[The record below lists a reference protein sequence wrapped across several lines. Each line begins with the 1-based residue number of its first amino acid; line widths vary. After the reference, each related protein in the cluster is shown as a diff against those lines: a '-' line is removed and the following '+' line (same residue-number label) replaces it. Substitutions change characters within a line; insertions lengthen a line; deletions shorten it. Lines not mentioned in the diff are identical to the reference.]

1 MGMTEYEDE
10 PVEGLPDFLPEGET
24 MVWQGRPTVAAMAR
38 RVFFIPH
45 LALYFGLLI
54 AGHTVYRLM
63 EGVSAA
69 QVMGTFVWQAG
80 LAATVLVLLAWLA
93 RSYAASVMYT
103 LTSERLVIRS
113 GVALP
118 MMVNIPIEQITA
130 ADMRVYRDGTG
141 DIVLTPVA
149 DRKLHW
155 VLLWPNVSAWY
166 SRPIRPLLRGLAEPH
181 RAADAF
187 AAVASQHYQVTAGEQ
202 VAVPVRVHTGGAAA
216 VPVG

>member
-10 PVEGLPDFLPEGET
+10 PVEGLPHYLPEGET
-24 MVWQGRPTVAAMAR
+24 MVWQGRPTVVAMAR

-80 LAATVLVLLAWLA
+80 LTATVLVLLAWLA

-202 VAVPVRVHTGGAAA
+202 VAVPVRVHTGGAA

>member
-63 EGVSAA
+63 EGVSGV

-80 LAATVLVLLAWLA
+80 LAAVVLVLLAWLA

-166 SRPIRPLLRGLAEPH
+166 SRPIRPLLRGLTEPH

-202 VAVPVRVHTGGAAA
+202 VAVPVRVHTGGAA

>member
-10 PVEGLPDFLPEGET
+10 PVEGLPDYLPEGET

-166 SRPIRPLLRGLAEPH
+166 SRPIRPLLRGLAEPR

-202 VAVPVRVHTGGAAA
+202 VAVPVRVHTGGAA

>member
-1 MGMTEYEDE
+1 MGLTEYVDE
-10 PVEGLPDFLPEGET
+10 PVEGLPDYLPEGET

-202 VAVPVRVHTGGAAA
+202 VAVPVRVHTGGAA

>member
-10 PVEGLPDFLPEGET
+10 PVEGLPDYLPEGET

-54 AGHTVYRLM
+54 AGHSVYRLM

-69 QVMGTFVWQAG
+69 QIMGTFVWQAG

-202 VAVPVRVHTGGAAA
+202 VAVPVRVHTGGAA

>member
-10 PVEGLPDFLPEGET
+10 PVEGLPDYLPEGET
-24 MVWQGRPTVAAMAR
+24 MVWQGRPTVAAMAK

-63 EGVSAA
+63 EGVSGV
-69 QVMGTFVWQAG
+69 QVMGTFFWQAG
-80 LAATVLVLLAWLA
+80 LATTVLVLLAWLA
-93 RSYAASVMYT
+93 RSYAASVVYT

-155 VLLWPNVSAWY
+155 ILLWPNVSAWY
-166 SRPIRPLLRGLAEPH
+166 TRPIRPLIRGLADPH

-202 VAVPVRVHTGGAAA
+202 VAVPVRVRTGGAA

>member
-10 PVEGLPDFLPEGET
+10 PVEGLPDYLPEGET

-63 EGVSAA
+63 EGVSAV
-69 QVMGTFVWQAG
+69 QVLGTFVWQAG

-141 DIVLTPVA
+141 DIVLTPIA

-166 SRPIRPLLRGLAEPH
+166 SRPIRPLLRGLAEPR

-202 VAVPVRVHTGGAAA
+202 VAVPVRVHTGGAA

>member
-10 PVEGLPDFLPEGET
+10 PVEGLPDYLPEGET
-24 MVWQGRPTVAAMAR
+24 MVWRGRPTVAAMAR

-63 EGVSAA
+63 EGVSGV

-93 RSYAASVMYT
+93 RSYAASVIYT

-202 VAVPVRVHTGGAAA
+202 VAVPVRVHTGGAA
-216 VPVG
+216 VSVG

>member
-80 LAATVLVLLAWLA
+80 LAATVVVLLAWLA

-141 DIVLTPVA
+141 DIVLTPIA

-202 VAVPVRVHTGGAAA
+202 VAVPVRVHTGGAA

>member
-1 MGMTEYEDE
+1 
-10 PVEGLPDFLPEGET
+10 

-69 QVMGTFVWQAG
+69 QVLGTFVWQAG

-202 VAVPVRVHTGGAAA
+202 VAVPVRVHTGGAA

>member
-141 DIVLTPVA
+141 DIVLTPIA

-155 VLLWPNVSAWY
+155 VLLWPNVSAGY

-187 AAVASQHYQVTAGEQ
+187 AAVASQHYRVTAGEQ
-202 VAVPVRVHTGGAAA
+202 VAVPVRVHTGGAA

>member
-10 PVEGLPDFLPEGET
+10 PVEGLPDYLPEGET

-63 EGVSAA
+63 EGVSGV

-80 LAATVLVLLAWLA
+80 LATTVLVLLAWLA

-155 VLLWPNVSAWY
+155 ILLWPNVSAWY
-166 SRPIRPLLRGLAEPH
+166 TRPIRPLIRGLADPH

-202 VAVPVRVHTGGAAA
+202 VAVPVRVHTGGAA

>member
-80 LAATVLVLLAWLA
+80 LTATVLVLLAWLA

-187 AAVASQHYQVTAGEQ
+187 AAVASRHYQVTAGEQ
-202 VAVPVRVHTGGAAA
+202 VAVPVRVHAGGAA

>member
-10 PVEGLPDFLPEGET
+10 PVEGLPDYLPEGET
-24 MVWQGRPTVAAMAR
+24 IVWQGRPTVAAMAR

-141 DIVLTPVA
+141 DIVLTPIA

-202 VAVPVRVHTGGAAA
+202 VAVPVRVHTGGAA

>member
-1 MGMTEYEDE
+1 MTEYEDE

-80 LAATVLVLLAWLA
+80 LAATVVVLLAWLA

-141 DIVLTPVA
+141 DIVLTPIA

-202 VAVPVRVHTGGAAA
+202 VAVPVRVHTGGAA

>member
-10 PVEGLPDFLPEGET
+10 PVEGLPDYLPEGET
-24 MVWQGRPTVAAMAR
+24 MVWQGRPTVAAMGR
-38 RVFFIPH
+38 RIFFIPH

-54 AGHTVYRLM
+54 AGHSVYRLM
-63 EGVSAA
+63 EGVSGV

-80 LAATVLVLLAWLA
+80 LATTVLVLLAWLA
-93 RSYAASVMYT
+93 RSYAASVVYT

-202 VAVPVRVHTGGAAA
+202 VAVPVRVHTGGAA

>member
-80 LAATVLVLLAWLA
+80 LAAIVLVLLAWLA

-141 DIVLTPVA
+141 DIVLTPVSY
-149 DRKLHW
+149 RKLYW

-202 VAVPVRVHTGGAAA
+202 VAVPVRVHTGGAA

>member
-166 SRPIRPLLRGLAEPH
+166 SRPVRPLLRGLAEPH

-202 VAVPVRVHTGGAAA
+202 VAVPVRVHTGGAA
-216 VPVG
+216 VSVG

>member
-10 PVEGLPDFLPEGET
+10 PVEGLPDYLPEGET

-63 EGVSAA
+63 EGVSGV

-80 LAATVLVLLAWLA
+80 LAAVVLVLLAWLA

-141 DIVLTPVA
+141 DIVLTPIA

-202 VAVPVRVHTGGAAA
+202 VAVPVRVHTGGAA

>member
-10 PVEGLPDFLPEGET
+10 PVEGLPDYLPEGET

-63 EGVSAA
+63 EGVSGV
-69 QVMGTFVWQAG
+69 QVLGTFVWQAG

-93 RSYAASVMYT
+93 RSYAASVVYT

-155 VLLWPNVSAWY
+155 ILLWPNVSAWY
-166 SRPIRPLLRGLAEPH
+166 TRPIRPLIRGLADPH

-202 VAVPVRVHTGGAAA
+202 VAVPVRVRTGGAA

>member
-54 AGHTVYRLM
+54 AAHTVYRLM

-166 SRPIRPLLRGLAEPH
+166 SRPIRPLLRGLTEPH

-202 VAVPVRVHTGGAAA
+202 VAVPVRVHTGGAA

>member
-10 PVEGLPDFLPEGET
+10 PVEGLPDYLPEGEAL
-24 MVWQGRPTVAAMAR
+24 VWQGRPTVAAMAR

-54 AGHTVYRLM
+54 AGHAVYRLM

-141 DIVLTPVA
+141 DIVLTPIA

-166 SRPIRPLLRGLAEPH
+166 SRPIRPLLRGLAEPD

-202 VAVPVRVHTGGAAA
+202 VAVPVRVHTGGAA

>member
-130 ADMRVYRDGTG
+130 ADMRVYRDATG

-187 AAVASQHYQVTAGEQ
+187 AAVASHHYQVTAGEQ
-202 VAVPVRVHTGGAAA
+202 VAVPVRVHTGGAA

>member
-166 SRPIRPLLRGLAEPH
+166 SRPIRPLLRGLTEPH
-181 RAADAF
+181 HAADAF

-202 VAVPVRVHTGGAAA
+202 VAVPVRVHTGGAA

>member
-118 MMVNIPIEQITA
+118 MMVNIPIAQITA

-166 SRPIRPLLRGLAEPH
+166 SRPIRPLLRGLAEPQ
-181 RAADAF
+181 RAADAL

-202 VAVPVRVHTGGAAA
+202 VAVPVRVHTGGAA

>member
-24 MVWQGRPTVAAMAR
+24 MVWQGRPTAAAMAR

-141 DIVLTPVA
+141 DIVLTPIA

-166 SRPIRPLLRGLAEPH
+166 SRPIRPLLRGLAEPD

-202 VAVPVRVHTGGAAA
+202 VAVPVRVHTGGAA

>member
-130 ADMRVYRDGTG
+130 ADMRVYRDATG

-202 VAVPVRVHTGGAAA
+202 VAVPVRVHTGGAA

>member
-10 PVEGLPDFLPEGET
+10 PVEGLPDYLPEGET

-38 RVFFIPH
+38 RVFFVPH

-103 LTSERLVIRS
+103 LNSERLVIRS

-166 SRPIRPLLRGLAEPH
+166 SRPIRPLLRGLAEPD

-202 VAVPVRVHTGGAAA
+202 VAVPVRVHTGGAA

>member
-166 SRPIRPLLRGLAEPH
+166 SRPIRPLLRGLTEPH

-187 AAVASQHYQVTAGEQ
+187 AAVASQHYQGTAGEQ
-202 VAVPVRVHTGGAAA
+202 VAVPVRVHTGGAA

>member
-1 MGMTEYEDE
+1 MGMTEYEDD
-10 PVEGLPDFLPEGET
+10 PVEGLPCCLPEGEA

-166 SRPIRPLLRGLAEPH
+166 LRPIRPLLRGLAEPH

-202 VAVPVRVHTGGAAA
+202 VAVPVRVHTGGAA